1 MVVKSDCTIWFSD
14 PSYGIDSD
22 YFGHRA
28 PREQD
33 GAHVYRLDPVSKR
46 LDRVIETMQQ
56 PNGLAFS
63 ANETQLFVVDSA
75 RTSRPD
81 LPAHIR
87 RFDITADGTPVD
99 RGVVVEA
106 TVGLFD
112 GIRLDDEDRIWAG
125 AGDGV
130 HCYDN
135 DGHLVGKILSR
146 SAGDQPLLRRPEGQH
161 PLYVHAADGAARPC
175 ARAWPVCLQD
185 GRPVMTA
192 DIIGWTPE
200 GGPHPA
206 PANRLIGRSILVT
219 GAAQGI
225 GRAIARL
232 FAAEGAKLALL
243 DNNEAAL
250 ASVAKETDGVAVG
263 CDLRDPAQIVAA
275 VEAAT
280 LGMGRL
286 DGLVNGAG
294 IHAAGSITETT
305 LEKWREVMAVN
316 LDAPFLLCREAAPHL
331 ARRMPLRSSTSPP
344 ASACHLLPTG
354 PHTRRPRAG

>member
-1 MVVKSDCTIWFSD
+1 M
-14 PSYGIDSD
+14 
-22 YFGHRA
+22 
-28 PREQD
+28 
-33 GAHVYRLDPVSKR
+33 
-46 LDRVIETMQQ
+46 
-56 PNGLAFS
+56 AFS
-63 ANETQLFVVDSA
+63 ANETQLFVVNSA

-135 DGHLVGKILSR
+135 DGHLVGKILTGVPVINLCFGGPKATS
-146 SAGDQPLLRRPEGQH
+146 SI
-161 PLYVHAADGAARPC
+161 C
-175 ARAWPVCLQD
+175 ARRGRCCVSLCARWPVCLQD

-206 PANRLIGRSILVT
+206 PANSPDRTLDPRHRCC
-219 GAAQGI
+219 ARN
-225 GRAIARL
+225 RAGNRRL

-286 DGLVNGAG
+286 DGLVN
-294 IHAAGSITETT
+294 AAG
-305 LEKWREVMAVN
+305 
-316 LDAPFLLCREAAPHL
+316 
-331 ARRMPLRSSTSPP
+331 
-344 ASACHLLPTG
+344 
-354 PHTRRPRAG
+354 